1 MTANAGTP
9 DYEDA
14 PKPEEAP
21 KPKEAPRPD
30 EAPKGIDLT
39 KLKIDLTKLNL
50 ETLEAFFPA
59 EEPAPKK
66 SEEQNGNSED
76 EFEMRRKRFFEQ

>member
-1 MTANAGTP
+1 MAMNADTP

-14 PKPEEAP
+14 PKPEE
-21 KPKEAPRPD
+21 PKEEAPPPD
-30 EAPKGIDLT
+30 EARKDIDLT

-59 EEPAPKK
+59 EQPAPKK
-66 SEEQNGNSED
+66 SEEKSGNTED
-76 EFEMRRKRFFEQ
+76 EFEIRRKRFFEQ